1 LFDFDGFGRN
11 LIYKVAEQQFFLI
24 SHLAEVTQR
33 TNRTHSF
40 TDYST
45 LPVALPSVIAQRS
58 QAVRKK

>member
-1 LFDFDGFGRN
+1 MVL
-11 LIYKVAEQQFFLI
+11 AEILSIKWQNNSFLI